1 MKKILRALSLILT
14 LVMLFSITVFAQEYN
29 GDGQDGLDPNKDHGV
44 YEGISSSRSGYLIWL
59 SDGSGKSINGVVA
72 CATADGKEPYTKT
85 GAPLAKVL
93 ITRFNENVTKYS
105 DLPVP
110 WGTPPFTEAPKI
122 QQGTVVEK
130 EVTPEQEVNKGRIF
144 APAIPDFSIS
154 KADPYVNLF
163 SPEENAG
170 NYLLKYQF
178 VETATGKVIYESD
191 YLEGGFKYSVDFGS
205 LLDVGEYDV
214 TVNFRKRLKRNRII

>member
-1 MKKILRALSLILT
+1 MKDENLNTTASEVAEASEKQQKKLKRKLRAKDLIIVILIVII
-14 LVMLFSITVFAQEYN
+14 LVLLF
-29 GDGQDGLDPNKDHGV
+29 L
-44 YEGISSSRSGYLIWL
+44 R
-59 SDGSGKSINGVVA
+59 A
-72 CATADGKEPYTKT
+72 C
-85 GAPLAKVL
+85 
-93 ITRFNENVTKYS
+93 
-105 DLPVP
+105 
-110 WGTPPFTEAPKI
+110 TPQPQTTTEAPKI
-122 QQGTVVEK
+122 QQGTVIEK

-144 APAIPDFSIS
+144 APAIPDFSVS
-154 KADPYVNLF
+154 KVDPYVNLF

-214 TVNFRKRLKRNRII
+214 TVNLTTKDAVTYEDKNGTVTQIKVTVTE